1 MINKTRP
8 EDVSLAIKAYKEAHT
23 EDMKFVNL

>member
-8 EDVSLAIKAYKEAHT
+8 EDVSLAIKAYKEART